1 MIFKL
6 PRRGRSPY
14 QVSGKGNESQLLSAF
29 PIRKKKRNAVFGCMK
44 DWIVRERE
52 VIDRC
57 HVTARNVAEGELTFV
72 AITIPSTTAA
82 VLHEACCAV

>member
-1 MIFKL
+1 MIFIL

-14 QVSGKGNESQLLSAF
+14 QVSGKGNESQLSAF

-72 AITIPSTTAA
+72 AITIPSTAA
-82 VLHEACCAV
+82 AMLHEACCAV